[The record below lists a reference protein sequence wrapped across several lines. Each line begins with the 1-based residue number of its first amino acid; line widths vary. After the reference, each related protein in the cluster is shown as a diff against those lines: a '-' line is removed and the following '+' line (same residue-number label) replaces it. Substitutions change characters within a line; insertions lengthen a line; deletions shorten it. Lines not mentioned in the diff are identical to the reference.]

1 MCGWGFERQ
10 TIFSAWNVDTRE
22 WEQIAWSGTC
32 DSQCDQIGIFLKFF
46 ATNFRSKSSHNIL
59 ATIWATL
66 KSISLSW
73 QQFGQLWIK
82 FGLLFI
88 APSGHTACEA
98 SFCARA
104 SEGVRENVR
113 VKQADKSACEM
124 SVAWKSVVCV
134 NRWGRIQSFWIA
146 SFGAKFKFF
155 FIKRTLEHFFHSF
168 EPFLCKN
175 FGN

>member
-1 MCGWGFERQ
+1 MLG
-10 TIFSAWNVDTRE
+10 D
-22 WEQIAWSGTC
+22 
-32 DSQCDQIGIFLKFF
+32 FL
-46 ATNFRSKSSHNIL
+46 
-59 ATIWATL
+59 ATL
-66 KSISLSW
+66 KGITFRVKVTAASFW
-73 QQFGQLWIK
+73 VAFIK

-134 NRWGRIQSFWIA
+134 NR
-146 SFGAKFKFF
+146 
-155 FIKRTLEHFFHSF
+155 
-168 EPFLCKN
+168 
-175 FGN
+175 